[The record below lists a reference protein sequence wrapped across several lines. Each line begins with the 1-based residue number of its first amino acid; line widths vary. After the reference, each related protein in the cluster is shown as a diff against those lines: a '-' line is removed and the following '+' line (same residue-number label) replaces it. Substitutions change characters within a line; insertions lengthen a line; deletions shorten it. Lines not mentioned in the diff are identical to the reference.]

1 MPRTMTAHESDDWQH
16 RDFSQIKDLTAIA
29 KTTDWS
35 FSTPYKGSVLMLSE
49 SLPGLQKET

>member
-1 MPRTMTAHESDDWQH
+1 MTAHESDDWQH

-49 SLPGLQKET
+49 SLLGLQKET